1 MATMWIQIILIV
13 ALLGVAFY
21 LLRARESA
29 RHLAIRRALVLLAL
43 LVGVVIIL
51 APGLLS
57 LVAHLFGIGRGT
69 DLLLYAF
76 IVVALFYVV
85 TDYKRSLQQSRAT
98 TQLARELTLSEA
110 RLQDAIDAAAAG
122 GKDALRAKPA
132 GTLADN

>member
-1 MATMWIQIILIV
+1 MPTMWIQIILIV
-13 ALLGVAFY
+13 ALIGVAFY

-29 RHLAIRRALVLLAL
+29 RHLAIRRAVVLLAL
-43 LVGVVIIL
+43 IVGIVVII

-57 LVAHLFGIGRGT
+57 FAAHLLGIGRGT

-98 TQLARELTLSEA
+98 TQLARELTLAEA
-110 RLQDAIDAAAAG
+110 RLQDEITAARADAG
-122 GKDALRAKPA
+122 QRRPPK
-132 GTLADN
+132 

>member
-1 MATMWIQIILIV
+1 MPTMWIQIILIV
-13 ALLGVAFY
+13 ALLGAAFY

-43 LVGVVIIL
+43 VAGIVVIL

-57 LVAHLFGIGRGT
+57 LLAHLLGIGRGT

-76 IVVALFYVV
+76 IVTVIFYVV

-98 TQLARELTLSEA
+98 TQLARDLTLAEA
-110 RLQDAIDAAAAG
+110 RLQDRIDAG
-122 GKDALRAKPA
+122 GVDRAPRRSSK
-132 GTLADN
+132 

>member
-1 MATMWIQIILIV
+1 MWIQIILIV
-13 ALLGVAFY
+13 ALIGVAFY

-29 RHLAIRRALVLLAL
+29 RHLAIRRAVVLLAL
-43 LVGVVIIL
+43 IVGIVVII

-57 LVAHLFGIGRGT
+57 FAAHLLGIGRGT

-98 TQLARELTLSEA
+98 TQLARELTLAEA
-110 RLQDAIDAAAAG
+110 RLQDEITAARADAG
-122 GKDALRAKPA
+122 QRRPPK
-132 GTLADN
+132 

>member
-1 MATMWIQIILIV
+1 M
-13 ALLGVAFY
+13 LGVAFY

-43 LVGVVIIL
+43 VAGVVVVI

-57 LVAHLFGIGRGT
+57 LLAHLLGIGRGT

-76 IVVALFYVV
+76 IVTALFYVV

-98 TQLARELTLSEA
+98 TELARDLTLAEA
-110 RLQDAIDAAAAG
+110 RLQDAIDSSRS
-122 GKDALRAKPA
+122 DSRPPAK
-132 GTLADN
+132 

>member
-1 MATMWIQIILIV
+1 MWIQIILIV

-43 LVGVVIIL
+43 VAGIVVIL

-57 LVAHLFGIGRGT
+57 ALAHLLGIGRGT
-69 DLLLYAF
+69 DLLLYAL
-76 IVVALFYVV
+76 IVAALFYVV

-98 TQLARELTLSEA
+98 TQLARDLTLAEA
-110 RLQDAIDAAAAG
+110 RLQDAIDIARVDAAPRRPT
-122 GKDALRAKPA
+122 K
-132 GTLADN
+132 